1 VGREYDKRFIVVKI
15 KSKMMTVINSLCYSI
30 HKGGTVMKDENIVQV
45 EREALDWI
53 LRLRKESG
61 LTEKELGELAFPET
75 KNPRQK
81 ISGLW
86 NARGKGGE
94 PLRLRL
100 GDFCTICHALGKN
113 PAQELLAIWGKI
125 NPE

>member
-1 VGREYDKRFIVVKI
+1 
-15 KSKMMTVINSLCYSI
+15 
-30 HKGGTVMKDENIVQV
+30 MKDEYILNV
-45 EREALDWI
+45 EREALSLI
-53 LRLRKESG
+53 SKLRTDAG
-61 LTEKELGELAFPET
+61 LTEKELGELAFPNA

-100 GDFCTICHALGKN
+100 GDFCSICHALKKN
-113 PAQELLAIWGKI
+113 PAQELLTIWGGAM
-125 NPE
+125 PE